1 MSNTK
6 KSLTKIVLTV
16 VSLFL
21 IGCELGRQPVEYNFQ
36 LYPESLIEDGRGY
49 YHFKLSDGIV
59 WNNKTSRIKMVANT
73 NNPNTQKVGF
83 ATSHYWILDDTLG
96 YVVSR
101 GLTDD
106 LVYVSYDTTYITQF
120 SGFEV
125 PLINGAGYTKEGF
138 AYSWMAVPFSMIG
151 DTVYVMSRYVDEYEV
166 LEYTKKIGVIME

>member
-1 MSNTK
+1 
-6 KSLTKIVLTV
+6 
-16 VSLFL
+16 
-21 IGCELGRQPVEYNFQ
+21 
-36 LYPESLIEDGRGY
+36 
-49 YHFKLSDGIV
+49 
-59 WNNKTSRIKMVANT
+59 MVANT